1 MRQVPLTDFL
11 LSDRSTEVTAYLE
24 FLKVAVERRAV
35 LTAKDGKDGDLV
47 LHLSLELTH
56 TLKANLLLL
65 LYSAMEATLIQLLD
79 EMHLAIGNNCFSADV
94 LNGELLRVVL
104 KTVKKDKST
113 TMLSSTAPLHKSL
126 FTYWISDWQSRT
138 SAKEKRVDGISG
150 SVDSLVFYEQLRKFG
165 VVAPTPDDKPPSH
178 LTSRALQTV
187 KKKRNELAH
196 GETSFTDLGRDL
208 SVESLETDS
217 LAVFD
222 TLRNIAAEVDNYLRE
237 QRYLAQPPAAAAP
250 PETAGTEA

>member
-1 MRQVPLTDFL
+1 MRLVPLTEAL
-11 LSDRSTEVTAYLE
+11 LSDRSTEVTVYLE

-35 LTAKDGKDGDLV
+35 LTAKDGQLV
-47 LHLSLELTH
+47 LPLSQELTH

-79 EMHLAIGNNCFSADV
+79 EMHLAIGNNCFSADA

-104 KTVKKDKST
+104 RTFKKDKST
-113 TMLSSTAPLHKSL
+113 TVLLSPAPLHQSL
-126 FTYWISDWQSRT
+126 FTYWISDWQSKT
-138 SAKEKRVDGISG
+138 SAKEKRGDGISG
-150 SVDSLVFYEQLRKFG
+150 SVDSRVFYEQLRKFG
-165 VVAPTPDDKPPSH
+165 VVAPTHDDKPPSH

-187 KKKRNELAH
+187 KARRNELAH

-222 TLRNIAAEVDNYLRE
+222 TLRNIATEVDKYLRE
-237 QRYLAQPPAAAAP
+237 QRYLAQPPIAAVS